1 MEAKERISWDDY
13 FVKIILA
20 TAERS
25 SCTRL
30 KVGSLIVKNN
40 RIVSQGYN
48 GFLSGCK
55 HESIIR
61 DGHEQATVHAE
72 QNAIS
77 FCARNGVSCE
87 DSIIYI
93 THYPCVNC
101 MKLICASGIKEIR
114 YINDYKNDDVVERL
128 SELSGVNIIQLP
140 VKE

>member
-55 HESIIR
+55 HESIVR

-77 FCARNGVSCE
+77 FCARNGDSCE